1 MSVSEEPPRYDDEH
15 MHSFQT
21 NNNVDLIIESH
32 ACSNS
37 LLHASNSEN
46 EIFSS
51 DVRNHAN
58 GSEEMVYNTET
69 VNGLRTL
76 DAPVSLTTSNGQIAS
91 EDTVSERLWTL
102 P

>member
-1 MSVSEEPPRYDDEH
+1 MTNLFQNGDRDTSGAETHDSSMSVSEEPPRYDDEH

-51 DVRNHAN
+51 DVWNHAQWL
-58 GSEEMVYNTET
+58 G
-69 VNGLRTL
+69 G
-76 DAPVSLTTSNGQIAS
+76 G
-91 EDTVSERLWTL
+91 
-102 P
+102 